1 MLSLAASIAGSGCPP
16 LISVIS
22 QDFQNFKILSLALCR
37 RNIFDQ
43 EFGGMYCVLLTVRY
57 IASHEM
63 LVFFSFQL
71 PFQSIILVH

>member
-43 EFGGMYCVLLTVRY
+43 NLGAC
-57 IASHEM
+57 IAC
-63 LVFFSFQL
+63 L
-71 PFQSIILVH
+71 